1 MANKYINKF
10 KNKTTGEE
18 YEIFAASANTC
29 VSTQNSEHAT
39 LADSANAIGKVEKYS
54 GFYGGKQRE
63 GLKIVNSAYNGENPN
78 YSLIEM
84 NSKGNLSIES
94 LAKHVNIE
102 AKSGVQIKPTT
113 NIIFDSSR
121 RILAN
126 KGNEVQVEAKFDD
139 YSNYQK
145 GEAPEYDGRDG
156 VDEEYAELKLHS
168 RNVDLRCHKHG
179 GIALQ
184 IAGCDNYNNPSAE
197 HHENKIK
204 FESDRKVPL
213 SDNFNPT
220 PSSYHGE
227 GGKGLEFGTFNNE
240 HTSLYTHDYR
250 FRGQGTVFGVLREA
264 PVMIDGKFDYPT
276 QEDDFKD
283 VITNATPNATWNEI
297 IDAANKCKGKEAIA
311 SENYVSAQIA
321 AAQLSGSSVDLSA
334 YATTEYV
341 DNAIASSGGGS
352 ALQPGNGITIS
363 EGYISVNNYSN
374 IEPLTALTKD
384 VDALKSIEYSKKGN
398 LRIENKGDFAFEAMI
413 DTTDEHGDSVVKG
426 DKVVSQNIGFY
437 EAEDAYFYK
446 AKVDTT
452 YFDGTPAPEKS
463 IVLMKDVEGNPN
475 ELNYYDNPDY
485 YYKAKY
491 DTVDY
496 HGNPVSG
503 KGVVYKS
510 TMTEPN
516 EEAFYTDKHKY
527 GYKATVASAET
538 EQGIAVDK
546 GYVVDISLIET
557 ETYYKNSPDWEK
569 IMTWERV
576 DIWEK
581 NPIWKRN
588 ASNLNIES
596 DSKIKLLSDKM
607 EVYFEDSEDTD
618 EPVKNRNIMLGTE
631 ELSASVNKVVFERS
645 VSKNGVETGCDRDPI
660 ISLVYKNNVKDPTK
674 VPDFAA
680 FKAGWLTKH
689 TLPKTDEELM
699 EIYNRLLTEPDI
711 PNVTVKLS
719 VLLGL
724 VDRVAALEETVMNLT
739 SRIEALE
746 GGE

>member
-145 GEAPEYDGRDG
+145 GEAPEYDGKDG
-156 VDEEYAELKLHS
+156 VEEEYAELKLHS

-184 IAGCDNYNNPSAE
+184 IAGCDHYNTPSAE

-220 PSSYHGE
+220 PSSYQGE

-334 YATTEYV
+334 YATIEYV

-363 EGYISVNNYSN
+363 DGYISVNNYSN
-374 IEPLTALTKD
+374 IEPLTALTD
-384 VDALKSIEYSKKGN
+384 NADALEYVKIGKSKGN
-398 LRIENKGDFAFEAMI
+398 FAVDVTGKYTWEATNPKE
-413 DTTDEHGDSVVKG
+413 TTTVDEYDNVVVKG
-426 DKVVSQNIGFY
+426 DRVV
-437 EAEDAYFYK
+437 
-446 AKVDTT
+446 
-452 YFDGTPAPEKS
+452 
-463 IVLMKDVEGNPN
+463 
-475 ELNYYDNPDY
+475 
-485 YYKAKY
+485 KY
-491 DTVDY
+491 T
-496 HGNPVSG
+496 N
-503 KGVVYKS
+503 
-510 TMTEPN
+510 
-516 EEAFYTDKHKY
+516 EAFYTDINKFY
-527 GYKATVASAET
+527 YKASIDTKLPDNTPVSEGTIVYNTACTLNIDGVTGYTIIALGNGEQSFYEDENKYVYKGTKNISIEYGQTTPIKKKKILDPATLSEDELAYYDSQVAVYDEDGNLVS
-538 EQGIAVDK
+538 G
-546 GYVVDISLIET
+546 
-557 ETYYKNSPDWEK
+557 WEK
-569 IMTWERV
+569 VPVWT
-576 DIWEK
+576 K
-581 NPIWKRN
+581 NTLWTKNEIN
-588 ASNLNIES
+588 VNLET
-596 DSKIKLLSDKM
+596 DSKIKFAGKKIETVWTVNDVDRKMEEILLSTENLAADAT
-607 EVYFEDSEDTD
+607 EVTFE
-618 EPVKNRNIMLGTE
+618 KKI
-631 ELSASVNKVVFERS
+631 
-645 VSKNGVETGCDRDPI
+645 SKNGDRSGQDTE
-660 ISLVYKNNVKDPTK
+660 LVYIYGNNVSDPEKTPDEATFIANYMSKHPGATQAEAEAKYAEFMAEGTSFEIRVK
-674 VPDFAA
+674 VS
-680 FKAGWLTKH
+680 
-689 TLPKTDEELM
+689 E
-699 EIYNRLLTEPDI
+699 
-711 PNVTVKLS
+711 
-719 VLLGL
+719 LLGL
-724 VDRVAALEETVMNLT
+724 VARVGQLESTIADLT

>member
-54 GFYGGKQRE
+54 GFYNGKQRE

-145 GEAPEYDGRDG
+145 GEAPEYDGKDG
-156 VDEEYAELKLHS
+156 VGEEYAELKLHS

-220 PSSYHGE
+220 PSSYQGE

-363 EGYISVNNYSN
+363 DGYISVNNYSN
-374 IEPLTALTKD
+374 IEPLTALTD
-384 VDALKSIEYSKKGN
+384 NADALEYVKIGKSKGN
-398 LRIENKGDFAFEAMI
+398 FAVDVTGKYTWEATNPKE
-413 DTTDEHGDSVVKG
+413 TTTVDEYGNVVVKG
-426 DKVVSQNIGFY
+426 DRVV
-437 EAEDAYFYK
+437 
-446 AKVDTT
+446 
-452 YFDGTPAPEKS
+452 
-463 IVLMKDVEGNPN
+463 
-475 ELNYYDNPDY
+475 
-485 YYKAKY
+485 KY
-491 DTVDY
+491 T
-496 HGNPVSG
+496 N
-503 KGVVYKS
+503 
-510 TMTEPN
+510 
-516 EEAFYTDKHKY
+516 EAFYTDINKFY
-527 GYKATVASAET
+527 YKASIDTKLPDNTPVSEGTIVYNTACTLNT
-538 EQGIAVDK
+538 EGVT
-546 GYVVDISLIET
+546 GYTIVVLGNGEQSFYEDENKYVYRGTKNVSIEYGQTTPIKKKKILDPATLSENELAYYDSQVPVYDEDGKLISG
-557 ETYYKNSPDWEK
+557 WEK
-569 IMTWERV
+569 V
-576 DIWEK
+576 PVWEK
-581 NPIWKRN
+581 NTLWTMNEIN
-588 ASNLNIES
+588 VNLET
-596 DSKIKLLSDKM
+596 DSKIKFAGKKIETVWTVNDVDRKMDEILLSTENLAADAT
-607 EVYFEDSEDTD
+607 EVTFE
-618 EPVKNRNIMLGTE
+618 KKI
-631 ELSASVNKVVFERS
+631 
-645 VSKNGVETGCDRDPI
+645 SKNGDRSGQDTE
-660 ISLVYKNNVKDPTK
+660 LVYIYGNNVSDPEKTPDEATFIANYMSKHPGATQAEAEAKYAEFMAEGTSFEIRVK
-674 VPDFAA
+674 VS
-680 FKAGWLTKH
+680 
-689 TLPKTDEELM
+689 E
-699 EIYNRLLTEPDI
+699 
-711 PNVTVKLS
+711 
-719 VLLGL
+719 LLGL
-724 VDRVAALEETVMNLT
+724 VARVGQLESTIADLT

>member
-1 MANKYINKF
+1 MANTYINKF

-145 GEAPEYDGRDG
+145 GEAPEYDGKDG
-156 VDEEYAELKLHS
+156 VGEEYAELKLHS

-250 FRGQGTVFGVLREA
+250 FRGQGTVFGVLRES

-321 AAQLSGSSVDLSA
+321 AAQLTGSSVDLSA

-363 EGYISVNNYSN
+363 DGYISVNNYSN
-374 IEPLTALTKD
+374 IEPLTALTD
-384 VDALKSIEYSKKGN
+384 NADALEYVKIGNSKGN
-398 LRIENKGDFAFEAMI
+398 FAVDVTGKYTWEATNPKKTTTVDEYGNVVAKGDR
-413 DTTDEHGDSVVKG
+413 VVKYT
-426 DKVVSQNIGFY
+426 N
-437 EAEDAYFYK
+437 
-446 AKVDTT
+446 
-452 YFDGTPAPEKS
+452 
-463 IVLMKDVEGNPN
+463 
-475 ELNYYDNPDY
+475 
-485 YYKAKY
+485 
-491 DTVDY
+491 
-496 HGNPVSG
+496 
-503 KGVVYKS
+503 
-510 TMTEPN
+510 
-516 EEAFYTDKHKY
+516 EAFYTDSNKFYYEASIDTKLPDNTSVLEGTIVYNSACNLNTEGVTGYTIVVLGNGEQSFYEDENKY
-527 GYKATVASAET
+527 VYKGTKNVSIEYGQTEPIKKKKVLDPAELSENELAYYDSQVPVYNEDGNLISGWEKVPVWTKNTLWKMNEINVNLETDSNIKFAGKKIETVWTVDDVNRKMDEILLST
-538 EQGIAVDK
+538 ENLAVDA
-546 GYVVDISLIET
+546 T
-557 ETYYKNSPDWEK
+557 EVTFEK
-569 IMTWERV
+569 
-576 DIWEK
+576 K
-581 NPIWKRN
+581 
-588 ASNLNIES
+588 
-596 DSKIKLLSDKM
+596 
-607 EVYFEDSEDTD
+607 
-618 EPVKNRNIMLGTE
+618 
-631 ELSASVNKVVFERS
+631 
-645 VSKNGVETGCDRDPI
+645 VSKKGNRSGQDTE
-660 ISLVYKNNVKDPTK
+660 LVYIYENNVSDPEKTPDEATFIANYMGEHTGATQAEAEAKYAEFMAEGTSFEIRVK
-674 VPDFAA
+674 VS
-680 FKAGWLTKH
+680 
-689 TLPKTDEELM
+689 E
-699 EIYNRLLTEPDI
+699 
-711 PNVTVKLS
+711 
-719 VLLGL
+719 LLGL
-724 VDRVAALEETVMNLT
+724 VARVGQLESTIADLT